1 VEMKYK
7 KLVVIVCGGVC
18 LCLLVYYYLQGAG
31 IIRAWSGEVSI
42 DETKHYPVSY
52 VVDGDTF
59 KADIDGREITVRL
72 LGINAPE
79 TVDPR
84 KPVECFGPEAS
95 AEAKSLLNGRT
106 VELRFNPNRERT
118 DRYGRY
124 LLYAY
129 RDDGL
134 FLNEDLIKNGFAKE
148 YTVGTPYS
156 FQAEFRKAEAE
167 AKAAGKGLWKACPA
181 IWRAD

>member
-1 VEMKYK
+1 MRYK
-7 KLVVIVCGGVC
+7 KWAAIACGGVC
-18 LCLLVYYYLQGAG
+18 LCLFVYYYLQSAG
-31 IIRAWSGEVSI
+31 IIRAWYGGVSI
-42 DETKHYPVSY
+42 DETRYYPVSY

-72 LGINAPE
+72 LGINTPE

-84 KPVECFGPEAS
+84 KPVQCFGPEAS
-95 AEAKSLLNGRT
+95 AEMKSLLGGRA
-106 VELRFNPNRERT
+106 VELKFNPNREHR
-118 DRYGRY
+118 DKYGRY